1 MPESKDKLSRRGRVF
16 PLIVSAASGTGKTTV
31 VKRIAELFP
40 DRFQVSI
47 SATTRPSRGDERE
60 GVDYH
65 FVMGKEFQHLIAA
78 GLLYEWASVHD
89 HSYGTP
95 VDEVERG
102 LNLDRIVLLDIDIVG
117 GWQILASVPG
127 AVSVF
132 LLPPTMEELSRRLRS
147 RGTESSEAMARRLE
161 RAKEEIRRGIA
172 TYDYLV
178 VNERLE
184 DCVQMVLSIADA
196 EQAKGWRVQNG
207 GISLLK
213 EIGGEKDGF
222 SY

>member
-1 MPESKDKLSRRGRVF
+1 VPEWTDELPRRSTAF
-16 PLIVSAASGTGKTTV
+16 PLIVSAGSGTGKTTV

-47 SATTRPSRGDERE
+47 SATTRPSRGDEQE

-65 FVMGKEFQHLIAA
+65 FVMKNEFRRLIGS
-78 GLLYEWASVHD
+78 GLLYEWASVHG

-95 VDEVERG
+95 VEEVERG
-102 LNLDRIVLLDIDIVG
+102 LNSGRIVLLDIDILG
-117 GWQILASVPG
+117 GWQIMASVPG

-132 LLPPTMEELSRRLRS
+132 LLPPSMEELSRRLRL
-147 RGTESSEAMARRLE
+147 RGTENSKAMALRLE
-161 RAKEEIRRGIA
+161 RAKEEISRGTA

-184 DCVQMVLSIADA
+184 DCVHMILSIAEA
-196 EQAKGWRVQNG
+196 EQGKSWRVQDR
-207 GISLLK
+207 GISLLE
-213 EIGGEKDGF
+213 EIGG
-222 SY
+222 